1 MSNVKH
7 RWLLLVL
14 LGTLSAF
21 GPLSMDLYLPGLPE
35 LQRQLHTTPALAQ
48 LTITT
53 SLIGLAV
60 GQLLMGPLSDY
71 LGRKKPLYAGLIIF
85 MATSFLAASTD
96 NIWWMIVLRVLQ
108 GIGGSAG
115 QVLSRS
121 IARDL
126 FNGHQLTR
134 FLAIL
139 MAINGIFPIISPV
152 IGSGILVFT
161 SWRGIFILL
170 GVIGVILIGLT
181 LTSLP
186 ETLPA
191 ERRTNHI
198 SRAFIEMGQLVGNR
212 PFMMYVLAQG
222 FVYGALFSYISG
234 STFVYQDYYGLSA
247 GVFSLFYAFNG
258 LGIVTVTKLTGN
270 LTTRFS
276 EHQLLRFSVLLGTAA
291 AVVLLVNALTINVF
305 AIMVA
310 GLLVVVSLV
319 GMVNTTATSL
329 GMQLSGEHAG
339 GASAL
344 LGLGMNAIG
353 GLMSPLVGAFG
364 TNSVTPMASLILISE
379 VLAVIVLFT
388 FKGDQS

>member
-1 MSNVKH
+1 MPNVKH

-35 LQRQLHTTPALAQ
+35 LQQQLHTTPALAQ
-48 LTITT
+48 LTITA

-71 LGRKKPLYAGLIIF
+71 LGRKKPLYAGLVIF
-85 MATSFLAASTD
+85 MVTSFLAAITD
-96 NIWWMIVLRVLQ
+96 NIWWLIILRVLQ
-108 GIGGSAG
+108 GVGGSAG

-170 GVIGVILIGLT
+170 AVIGLILIGLT
-181 LTSLP
+181 MTTLP
-186 ETLPA
+186 ETLPVD
-191 ERRTNHI
+191 RRTNHI

-212 PFMMYVLAQG
+212 AFMTYVLAQG

-270 LTTRFS
+270 LTGRFS
-276 EHQLLRFSVLLGTAA
+276 EQKLLKISVLLGTVAA
-291 AVVLLVNALTINVF
+291 IVLLINAMTINAF

-364 TNSVTPMASLILISE
+364 TNSVTPMASLILASE

-388 FKGDQS
+388 FKGEQS

>member
-1 MSNVKH
+1 MTNVKH
-7 RWLLLVL
+7 RFSLLVL

-35 LQRQLHTTPALAQ
+35 LQQQLHTSASFAQ
-48 LTITT
+48 LTITA
-53 SLIGLAV
+53 SLLGLAG
-60 GQLLMGPLSDY
+60 GQLLMGPWSDY
-71 LGRKKPLYAGLIIF
+71 YGRKKPLYAGLLLF
-85 MATSFLAASTD
+85 LLASFAAAFTT
-96 NIWWMIVLRVLQ
+96 NIWWLIALRVLQ

-126 FNGHQLTR
+126 FDGHQLTR

-139 MAINGIFPIISPV
+139 MAINGVFPIISPV
-152 IGSGILVFT
+152 IGSGILMVT

-170 GVIGVILIGLT
+170 GIIGLILLGLS
-181 LTSLP
+181 LTILP
-186 ETLPA
+186 ETLPVA
-191 ERRTNHI
+191 KRTNHI
-198 SRAFIEMGQLVGNR
+198 SRAFIEMGHLVSNR
-212 PFMMYVLAQG
+212 PFMTYVLTQG

-247 GVFSLFYAFNG
+247 GLFSLFYAFNG
-258 LGIVTVTKLTGN
+258 LGIVIVTKLTGN
-270 LTTRFS
+270 LTGRFT
-276 EHQLLRFSVLLGTAA
+276 EQKLLRFAVIGGTVA
-291 AVVLLVNALTINVF
+291 AVVLLANTLTLNSF
-305 AIMVA
+305 WIMVA
-310 GLLVVVSLV
+310 GLLVVVALV

-329 GMQLSGEHAG
+329 GMQLSGQQAG

-364 TNSVTPMASLILISE
+364 TGSVTPMASMILISE
-379 VLAVIVLFT
+379 GLAIVTLFVL
-388 FKGDQS
+388 KGDQA